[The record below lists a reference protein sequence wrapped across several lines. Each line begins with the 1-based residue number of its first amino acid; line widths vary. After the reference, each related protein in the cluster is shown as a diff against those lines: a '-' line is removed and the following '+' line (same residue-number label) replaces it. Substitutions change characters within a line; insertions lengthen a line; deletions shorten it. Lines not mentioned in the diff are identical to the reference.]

1 MSSSPYFAGT
11 FRPLHVGDTF
21 TARAGLLSV
30 EFRVEEIRVSG
41 GGGGDEEGEE
51 GEEAQFCVVT
61 DDTVIDCEGDIYSM
75 VPRAEGFIIHRCIYV
90 CMCVSTTGNV
100 ERFDLVECCHG
111 GFSSRKGIGGRGRGD
126 KTKW

>member
-1 MSSSPYFAGT
+1 MIFRAFLIFCCVFDGVVSFSPYFAGT

-61 DDTVIDCEGDIYSM
+61 DDTVIDCEGDIYGS
-75 VPRAEGFIIHRCIYV
+75 
-90 CMCVSTTGNV
+90 
-100 ERFDLVECCHG
+100 
-111 GFSSRKGIGGRGRGD
+111 
-126 KTKW
+126 